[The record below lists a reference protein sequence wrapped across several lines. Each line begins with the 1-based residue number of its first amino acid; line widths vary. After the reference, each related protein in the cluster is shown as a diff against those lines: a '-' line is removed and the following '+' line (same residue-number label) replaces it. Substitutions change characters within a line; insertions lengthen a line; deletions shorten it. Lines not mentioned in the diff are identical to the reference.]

1 MEIYHYLITEKSFKL
16 LQTLRRRY
24 RFILIGGWA
33 VFLYAHS
40 LKSKDI
46 DLIIDYKELAKLKND
61 YDVIKNERLKKYE
74 IKQDEIDIDIYLP
87 HYSDL
92 GIEILQIQKNCIT
105 REGFT
110 VPQVE
115 ILLLLKL
122 YAHKERQGSLKG
134 KKDEIDILS
143 LARLP
148 EFDWLNYLKLVKTFN
163 FKEEHQHFLTFLK
176 VTRRAPDLNIND
188 QQMAKLK
195 KHILSQ
201 MK

>member
-1 MEIYHYLITEKSFKL
+1 MEIYHYLITEKSFKF

-24 RFILIGGWA
+24 QFILIGGWA

-46 DLIIDYKELAKLKND
+46 DLIVDYEELAKLKND
-61 YDVIKNERLKKYE
+61 YDIVKNERLKKYE
-74 IKQDEIDIDIYLP
+74 IKQDGVDIDIYLP

-92 GIEILQIQKNCIT
+92 GIEIPRIQKKCVT

-110 VPQVE
+110 VPQME
-115 ILLLLKL
+115 ILFLLKL
-122 YAHKERQGSLKG
+122 YVHQERQGSLKG

-148 EFDWLNYLKLVKTFN
+148 EFDWSNYLKLAQAFD
-163 FKEEHQHFLTFLK
+163 FKKEHRHFLTFLK
-176 VTRRAPDLNIND
+176 ATRRAPELGIND

-195 KHILSQ
+195 KHILNQ
-201 MK
+201 IK